1 VLRIFHSKIITLAGL
16 LGCCLPLQAQP
27 VNLQGD
33 MLTFESGG
41 GKRLQILEGN
51 VHFDQEGNTVYCD
64 RAEYELNSNQLYG
77 TGNVRVLSKDG
88 VTVSGSVIR
97 YDANSKVARIEQ
109 DVVLTDGEMVLKTPS
124 ISYNTSTRIGF
135 YNQGGHIVN
144 GDIDLKSG
152 SGSYNPAN
160 KTLYFRRNVVLL
172 HPEYSMYGDT
182 LQYNTATRTAWFFG
196 PTEIR
201 SEDNTIFCNY
211 GWYNTRS
218 GRSQF
223 SRDVLIFSKEN
234 TLRADSMSY
243 DREAGTG
250 HAVGN
255 LVLRDTAQGLI
266 IYGSSGR
273 YNRMQRY
280 SGVYGNPVA
289 RRLDAEGDTMYLKA
303 DTFVYLQ
310 DSSRKGGLLKAYH
323 KARVMQTA
331 YAASCDSLVY
341 AVSDSLFALYGNP
354 LMWNEQ
360 SQINGDTIRLLM
372 KNRRI
377 SKVLLRGHSFVA
389 MKEDSL
395 HFSQISGT
403 DMEHLFGADNKIR
416 NTRVLGSGESVY
428 YIKNDDGTLGSA
440 NIIRC
445 ADMAFYFDSSRISEV
460 RFYGTPEGHV
470 YPLAQVPESKAVLPG
485 LNWLEGTRPKR
496 EEFAVTGGWPVLPSA
511 EVRRSNLKQRK
522 EPKPLQQARPK
533 KVKR

>member
-1 VLRIFHSKIITLAGL
+1 MLAAL
-16 LGCCLPLQAQP
+16 LGGCLSLSAQP
-27 VNLQGD
+27 VGLQGD
-33 MLTFESGG
+33 QLTFESSG

-51 VHFDQEGNTVYCD
+51 VHFEQDGNDVYCD
-64 RAEYELNSNQLYG
+64 RAEYELNTNQLYG

-88 VTVSGSVIR
+88 VTVNGGVIR

-109 DVVLTDGEMVLKTPS
+109 DVVLTDGEMVLKTPW
-124 ISYNTSTRIGF
+124 ISYNTTTRIGF

-201 SEDNTIFCNY
+201 SDDNTIFCNY

-218 GRSQF
+218 GKSQF
-223 SRDVLIFSKEN
+223 TKDVVIYSKEN
-234 TLRADSMSY
+234 ILRADSMSY
-243 DREAGTG
+243 NREAGTG
-250 HAVGN
+250 NAVGN

-273 YNRMQRY
+273 YNRLQRY

-289 RRLDAEGDTMYLKA
+289 RRLEPGGDTMYLKA

-310 DSSRKGGLLKAYH
+310 DSSRQGGLLKAYK
-323 KARVMQTA
+323 KARVLQLA

-341 AVSDSLFALYGNP
+341 SVHDSLFTLYGNP
-354 LMWNEQ
+354 MMWNEQ
-360 SQINGDTIRLLM
+360 TQINSDTIRLLM
-372 KNRRI
+372 KNRSIDR
-377 SKVLLRGHSFVA
+377 VLLRRNSFVA

-395 HFSQISGT
+395 HFSQISGN
-403 DMEHLFGADNKIR
+403 DMEHLFGADRKIR
-416 NTRVLGSGESVY
+416 KTKVLGEGKSVY
-428 YIKNDDGTLGSA
+428 FIKNDDGSLGSA
-440 NIIRC
+440 NVISC
-445 ADMAFYFDSSRISEV
+445 GEMTFYFDSSRISEV
-460 RFYGTPEGHV
+460 RFYGSPAGNV
-470 YPLAQVPESKAVLPG
+470 YPLNQLPEGKAVLPG
-485 LNWLEGTRPKR
+485 LNWLESTKPRL
-496 EEFAVTGGWPVLPSA
+496 EEFAIIGGWPVLPTA
-511 EVRRSNLKQRK
+511 EAKRANLKQRK
-522 EPKPLQQARPK
+522 EPKPLQQDRPK